1 MFTEEEKELVLN
13 VLTYEKKY
21 LDQKK
26 DENTRSDYM
35 MIKHLITKITH
46 FFDGSLYE
54 NEIKFLNPLVAKQ
67 KEMLESVKRV
77 DLEDYINQLANLQKK
92 LTV

>member
-13 VLTYEKKY
+13 VLTYQKNY
-21 LDQKK
+21 LNQKK
-26 DENTRSDYM
+26 DESTRSDFM
-35 MIKHLITKITH
+35 TIHHLVTKMTD
-46 FFDGSLYE
+46 FFDGSMYE
-54 NEIKFLNPLVAKQ
+54 NEIIFLDNLIAKH

-77 DLEDYINQLANLQKK
+77 DLENYIQQLSNLQKK

>member
-13 VLTYEKKY
+13 VLTYQKNY
-21 LDQKK
+21 LNQKK
-26 DENTRSDYM
+26 DEGTRSDFM
-35 MIKHLITKITH
+35 TIHHLITKITD

-54 NEIKFLNPLVAKQ
+54 NEIIFLDNLIAKH

-77 DLEDYINQLANLQKK
+77 DLENYIHQLSNLQKK
-92 LTV
+92 LTI

>member
-26 DENTRSDYM
+26 DENTRSDFM

-54 NEIKFLNPLVAKQ
+54 NEMKFLDTLIAKH

-77 DLEDYINQLANLQKK
+77 DLEGYIHQLSNLRKK